1 MTCYSCKQSAFPLI
15 TESQWLLRCMQT
27 GELIRNKHQAQECP
41 HYEREPG
48 ADEPKDVC

>member
-15 TESQWLLRCMQT
+15 TESQWLLRCIKL

-48 ADEPKDVC
+48 AAR